1 MSDTPQASR
10 GGCARHLW
18 IIAGLIVVA
27 LGILVARNPD
37 ALQRLFANQQAMQ
50 EGSEEARAL
59 TSPTALVD
67 WIAAHPEQ
75 ASLVVREAGGEVLLD
90 VNGRTPRPVAGLPAL
105 WVAAEWAEQAASGR
119 LDTTAVPP
127 ERLAV
132 RRLPG
137 TGAVADTA
145 AMGPRLLVDRMLN
158 GDRAA
163 ESVLLARLGP
173 DPVAVRARR
182 YGVEPPV
189 PFEGILLAWQAGD
202 TMATNAGAL
211 ARRLARDAP
220 YREDVIQEFQ
230 DEGFRLTLNEQR
242 LAAAAALPQGT
253 AAAYA
258 RLLADAL
265 VDSLASPEA
274 SALFLDA
281 LAAPDSVGGTV
292 QFGSKGGGFPGH
304 LALAAWVQPP
314 NASSG
319 RVAVLMLED
328 LPLGLFYHLS
338 QTGLDAGLVLRLLTD
353 DAFLAQTAA
362 DLDGTA
368 S

>member
-1 MSDTPQASR
+1 MPDTPQAAR
-10 GGCARHLW
+10 GGCAR
-18 IIAGLIVVA
+18 
-27 LGILVARNPD
+27 
-37 ALQRLFANQQAMQ
+37 LFANQRAMQ
-50 EGSEEARAL
+50 EGSEDARAL

-67 WIAAHPEQ
+67 WIAEHPEQ
-75 ASLVVREAGGEVLLD
+75 ASLVVRDVGGGVLLD
-90 VNGRTPRPVAGLPAL
+90 VNGGRPRPVAGLPAL
-105 WVAAEWAEQAASGR
+105 WVAAEWAERAASGR

-145 AMGPRLLVDRMLN
+145 AMSPSALVERMLN

-163 ESVLLARLGP
+163 ESVLLDRLST
-173 DPVAVRARR
+173 DAVAARARR
-182 YGVEPPV
+182 YGAEPPV

-202 TMATNAGAL
+202 TTAANAGLL
-211 ARRLARDAP
+211 ARRLAQEAA
-220 YREDVIQEFQ
+220 YREAALQELR
-230 DEGFRLTLNEQR
+230 DEGFRLTLDEQR
-242 LAAAAALPQGT
+242 RAAAASLPEGT
-253 AAAYA
+253 AMAYA

-281 LAAPDSVGGTV
+281 LAAPDSLGGAFR
-292 QFGSKGGGFPGH
+292 FGSKGGGFPGH

-314 NASSG
+314 TAGPG
-319 RVAVLMLED
+319 RVAVLILED
-328 LPLGLFYHLS
+328 LPLGLVYHLS
-338 QTGLDAGLVLRLLTD
+338 QTGLDGGLVLRLLTD

-362 DLDGTA
+362 ALGV
-368 S
+368 SLS